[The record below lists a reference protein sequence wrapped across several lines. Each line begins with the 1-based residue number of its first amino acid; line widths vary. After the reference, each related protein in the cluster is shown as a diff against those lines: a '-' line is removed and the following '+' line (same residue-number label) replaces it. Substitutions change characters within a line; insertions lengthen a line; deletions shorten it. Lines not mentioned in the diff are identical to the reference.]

1 MGSGHLSSGGGYVPR
16 DGLPLI
22 KVGDQLDIVA
32 LNKIIQ
38 GINRA
43 SVVTGEGYQVRRY
56 SNATVI
62 QPKQYV
68 TGGKFR
74 NFQVYCY
81 VDANGQGHCTTSIGT
96 VNRCIPKINGKY
108 LDSTDPS
115 TKLQPQIDGVSS
127 NGYIVIEATYADGK
141 PFPSEST
148 IKFVTALETV
158 SNGTTSQYPLASVK
172 YQGASTSSNGER
184 LPAQVI
190 ASQLHPERNLSVSR
204 VKVGKTT
211 LYWQWWQV

>member
-1 MGSGHLSSGGGYVPR
+1 MGSGHLNSGGGYVPR
-16 DGLPLI
+16 DGLPLL
-22 KVGDQLDIVA
+22 KVGDQLDIGA

-74 NFQVYCY
+74 NFQVFCY
-81 VDANGQGHCTTSIGT
+81 IDANGQGHCTTSIGT
-96 VNRCIPKINGKY
+96 VNRCIPKIEGQY
-108 LDSTDPS
+108 LDSTDS
-115 TKLQPQIDGVSS
+115 NGLQPKVSGVSS
-127 NGYIVIEATYADGK
+127 DGYIVVEATYAADK

-148 IKFVTALETV
+148 IKFVTELQTT
-158 SNGTTSQYPLASVK
+158 SNSNTSQYPLASVK
-172 YQGASTSSNGER
+172 YKPANSSKKE
-184 LPAQVI
+184 PAQLI
-190 ASQLHPERNLSVSR
+190 TSQLHPERNLSVSR
-204 VKVGKTT
+204 VKVGATT

>member
-32 LNKIIQ
+32 LNKIIH

-43 SVVTGEGYQVRRY
+43 SIVTGEGYQVRRY

-68 TGGKFR
+68 SGGKFR

-81 VDANGQGHCTTSIGT
+81 IDANGQGHCTTSIGT
-96 VNRCIPKINGKY
+96 VNRCIPKIGGLY
-108 LDSTDPS
+108 LDNADSNG
-115 TKLQPQIDGVSS
+115 LQPKVSGVSS
-127 NGYIVIEATYADGK
+127 DGYIVVEATYAANK

-148 IKFVTALETV
+148 IKFVTALETT
-158 SNGTTSQYPLASVK
+158 SNSNTSQYPLASIK
-172 YQGASTSSNGER
+172 YKSADSSKKE
-184 LPAQVI
+184 PAQLLT
-190 ASQLHPERNLSVSR
+190 SQIHPERNLSVSR
-204 VKVGKTT
+204 VKVGASTF
-211 LYWQWWQV
+211 YWQWWQV

>member
-1 MGSGHLSSGGGYVPR
+1 MGSNHLNSGGGYVPR
-16 DGLPLI
+16 DGLPLL

-43 SVVTGEGYQVRRY
+43 SIVTGEGYQVRRY

-68 TGGKFR
+68 TGGAFR

-81 VDANGQGHCTTSIGT
+81 MDANGQGHCTTSIGT
-96 VNRCIPKINGKY
+96 VNRCIPKIDGKY
-108 LDSTDPS
+108 LDSTNS
-115 TKLQPQIDGVSS
+115 NGLQPQVDGVSGD
-127 NGYIVIEATYADGK
+127 GYIVVEATYAADK

-148 IKFVTALETV
+148 IKFVPALQTTQN
-158 SNGTTSQYPLASVK
+158 SNTSQYPLASVK
-172 YQGASTSSNGER
+172 HIPASTSSSGAR
-184 LPAQVI
+184 VPAQLF
-190 ASQLHPERNLSVSR
+190 ASQIHPERNLSVSR
-204 VKVGKTT
+204 VKVGASTF
-211 LYWQWWQV
+211 YWQWWQV

>member
-1 MGSGHLSSGGGYVPR
+1 MGSNHLNSGGGYVPR
-16 DGLPLI
+16 DGLPLL
-22 KVGDQLDIVA
+22 KVGDQLDINA

-74 NFQVYCY
+74 NFQIFCY
-81 VDANGQGHCTTSIGT
+81 IDANGQGHCSTSIGT
-96 VNRCIPKINGKY
+96 VNRCIPKISGRY
-108 LDSTDPS
+108 LDHTDSTG
-115 TKLQPQIDGVSS
+115 LQPKIDGVSS
-127 NGYIVIEATYADGK
+127 DGYIVVEATYAADK

-158 SNGTTSQYPLASVK
+158 TNQNTSQYPLASIK
-172 YQGASTSSNGER
+172 HKPADSSKKE
-184 LPAQVI
+184 PAQLIVT
-190 ASQLHPERNLSVSR
+190 QLHSENNLSVSR
-204 VKVGKTT
+204 VKVGQNNV
-211 LYWQWWQV
+211 YWQWWTV

>member
-1 MGSGHLSSGGGYVPR
+1 MGSGHLNSGGGYVPR

-43 SVVTGEGYQVRRY
+43 SIVTGEGYQVRRY

-68 TGGKFR
+68 SGGKFR

-108 LDSTDPS
+108 LDSVDPA
-115 TKLQPQIDGVSS
+115 TGLQPQIDGVASD
-127 NGYIVIEATYADGK
+127 GYIVIEATYADDK
-141 PFPSEST
+141 PFPSDT
-148 IKFVTALETV
+148 VIKFVTELETV
-158 SNGTTSQYPLASVK
+158 SSTNKSQYPLASVK
-172 YQGASTSSNGER
+172 YKSASTSNNNER
-184 LPAQVI
+184 IPPQVI
-190 ASQLHPERNLSVSR
+190 ASQLHAERNLSVSR
-204 VKVGKTT
+204 VKVGLVKHF
-211 LYWQWWQV
+211 WQWWIV

>member
-1 MGSGHLSSGGGYVPR
+1 MGSSHLNSGGGYVPR

-43 SVVTGEGYQVRRY
+43 SIVTGEGYQVRRY

-68 TGGKFR
+68 SGGKFR

-81 VDANGQGHCTTSIGT
+81 IDANGQGHCTTSIGT
-96 VNRCIPKINGKY
+96 VNRCIPKIGGLY
-108 LDSTDPS
+108 LDNADSNG
-115 TKLQPQIDGVSS
+115 LQPKVSGVSS
-127 NGYIVIEATYADGK
+127 DGYIVVEATYAANK

-148 IKFVTALETV
+148 IKFVTALETT
-158 SNGTTSQYPLASVK
+158 SNSNTSQYPLASIK
-172 YQGASTSSNGER
+172 YKPADSSKKE
-184 LPAQVI
+184 PAGLI
-190 ASQLHPERNLSVSR
+190 TSQLHPERNLSVSR
-204 VKVGKTT
+204 VKVGASTF
-211 LYWQWWQV
+211 YWQWWQV

>member
-1 MGSGHLSSGGGYVPR
+1 MGSGHLNSGGGYVPR

-32 LNKIIQ
+32 LNQIIQ
-38 GINRA
+38 GINKA
-43 SVVTGEGYQVRRY
+43 SIVSGEGYQVRRY

-68 TGGKFR
+68 SGGKFR

-81 VDANGQGHCTTSIGT
+81 LDASGQGHCTTSIGT
-96 VNRCIPKINGKY
+96 VNRCIPKIAGRY
-108 LDSTDPS
+108 LDHTDGNG
-115 TKLQPQIDGVSS
+115 LQPQVDGVSG
-127 NGYIVIEATYADGK
+127 NGYIVIEATYAADK

-148 IKFVTALETV
+148 IKFVTELQTTQN
-158 SNGTTSQYPLASVK
+158 SNTSQYPLASVV
-172 YQGASTSSNGER
+172 YRPARALSGGGQE
-184 LPAQVI
+184 PAQLF

-204 VKVGKTT
+204 VKVGKNT
-211 LYWQWWQV
+211 LFWQWWQV

>member
-1 MGSGHLSSGGGYVPR
+1 MGSSHLSSGGGYVPR

-22 KVGDQLDIVA
+22 KVGDQLDINA

-43 SVVTGEGYQVRRY
+43 SVVSGEGYQVRRY

-68 TGGKFR
+68 SGGAFR

-81 VDANGQGHCTTSIGT
+81 VDANGQGHCTVSIGT
-96 VNRCIPKINGKY
+96 VNRCIPKINDKY
-108 LDSTDPS
+108 LDSVDPS
-115 TKLQPQIDGVSS
+115 TKLQPQIDGVASD
-127 NGYIVIEATYADGK
+127 GYIVVEATYADGK

-148 IKFVTALETV
+148 IKFVQALQTETTA
-158 SNGTTSQYPLASVK
+158 NTSQYPLASVK
-172 YQGASTSSNGER
+172 YKGASTSSSGARE
-184 LPAQVI
+184 PAQVI
-190 ASQLHPERNLSVSR
+190 ASQLHAERNLSVSR
-204 VKVGKTT
+204 VKVGQVKF
-211 LYWQWWQV
+211 YWQWWTV